1 MINYREILRLLDLGY
16 TQREVS
22 RSLHCSRN
30 TVRDV
35 LYLSKE
41 LNIRWPLDDNVTNSE
56 LAGLFHPKQEGTDF
70 LWLQIHLTTW
80 LHLPLPH
87 TSSRSRSH
95 AGYSIHI

>member
-56 LAGLFHPKQEGTDF
+56 LAGLFHPKQEGTAS
-70 LWLQIHLTTW
+70 
-80 LHLPLPH
+80 P
-87 TSSRSRSH
+87 
-95 AGYSIHI
+95 